1 MIVRM
6 APSKQFT
13 GISTVQAVADDVRSR
28 VLDGEFEPGAQLRES
43 DLVDHYVVARHCVR
57 SALHQLSHEGL
68 LRHHPNRGVF
78 VPDAE
83 PGAVADVLIA
93 RAAIETEAL
102 RLVVEGNR
110 PVAGVVAAME
120 ELEALPEDASW
131 SELLQHDHA
140 VHQAI
145 VVASGSERLL
155 QFQEGLLAE
164 SQLLLAFVRDKDEQR
179 STIRPN
185 HRELIK
191 ALVAGDLEGAT
202 ELLRRDLGE
211 SIPGTTL

>member
-1 MIVRM
+1 M
-6 APSKQFT
+6 
-13 GISTVQAVADDVRSR
+13 QAVADDVRAR
-28 VLDGEFEPGAQLRES
+28 VLDGEFEPGAQLREAE
-43 DLVDHYVVARHCVR
+43 LVDHYGVARHCVR

-68 LRHHPNRGVF
+68 LRHHQNRGVF
-78 VPDAE
+78 VPDAD
-83 PGAVADVLIA
+83 PDAIVDVLVA

-102 RLVVEGNR
+102 RVVIAGDR
-110 PVAGVVAAME
+110 PVAGVVDAME
-120 ELEALPEDASW
+120 RLEALPEDAPW
-131 SELLQHDHA
+131 SELLQRDHA
-140 VHQAI
+140 VHGAI
-145 VVASGSERLL
+145 VVAAGSERLR
-155 QFQEGLLAE
+155 QFHEGLLAE

-191 ALVAGDLEGAT
+191 ALVGGELERAT